1 MKKDKDQSKEKK
13 SEPSSGKTL
22 KPKNPNTKGAPDDKD
37 PNSQYEH
44 KEQS

>member
-1 MKKDKDQSKEKK
+1 MKNDKEKK
-13 SEPSSGKTL
+13 NEEKPASGKTL

>member
-1 MKKDKDQSKEKK
+1 MKNDKEKK
-13 SEPSSGKTL
+13 NEEKSPEKPL

-37 PNSQYEH
+37 PDSQYEH